1 MTIAVVYGGTR
12 KNGNTETLTEQAF
25 QGLPVERIVLRDY
38 VIQPTE
44 DLRHTQEGFREI
56 DDDYNQIIER
66 ILPHDTL
73 MFSTPIYWYGMSGT
87 MKNFIDRWSQTMRD
101 CKYPDFKNSMSTKK
115 AYVIAVGGDDPQV
128 KGLPL
133 IQQFHYIFDFIG
145 MSYQGYIL
153 GKGNKPDE
161 VTEDEA
167 AVYKAQLWNKMF
179 HDLRD

>member
-1 MTIAVVYGGTR
+1 
-12 KNGNTETLTEQAF
+12 
-25 QGLPVERIVLRDY
+25 
-38 VIQPTE
+38 
-44 DLRHTQEGFREI
+44 
-56 DDDYNQIIER
+56 
-66 ILPHDTL
+66 
-73 MFSTPIYWYGMSGT
+73 
-87 MKNFIDRWSQTMRD
+87 MRD

-167 AVYKAQLWNKMF
+167 AVYKAQLWNKTF